1 MAQNTGNS
9 TIAVGAVGPRR
20 AWHSARRNP
29 YADALAR
36 LVEFRL
42 ARVGLFILVVFVVV
56 AVFAPWI
63 TPMDPIEIHPRDS
76 LERPGAKYLLGAD
89 RLGRD
94 QLSRLIYGAR
104 ISLAI
109 AGSGVAAA
117 VVAGVAIGAI
127 AGWVG
132 KWIDEILMRIMD
144 SLASLPNIVL
154 ALTLVAIT
162 GGAIPNII
170 LVVALVQTPSIARV
184 VRSQVLSERERDYVT
199 AAISTGS
206 SPFRVVSRHVL
217 PNTMAPVI
225 IQASIGFGGAI
236 LLEASLSFLG
246 VGVQAPTPTWGGMLR
261 NAFEVVSLAP
271 FLTFVPGFT
280 IFIVV
285 LSFNFVGDALRD
297 VLDPKLRN
305 TR

>member
-1 MAQNTGNS
+1 MQL
-9 TIAVGAVGPRR
+9 VGQLL
-20 AWHSARRNP
+20 
-29 YADALAR
+29 DL
-36 LVEFRL
+36 RL
-42 ARVGLFILVVFVVV
+42 ARFGLVVLILFIVL
-56 AVFAPWI
+56 AVFAPWLA
-63 TPMDPIEIHPRDS
+63 PMDPIEIHPRDS
-76 LERPGAKYLLGAD
+76 LQRPGSEYWLGAD

-94 QLSRLIYGAR
+94 QLSRLMYGAR
-104 ISLAI
+104 VSLSI
-109 AGSGVAAA
+109 AGLGVGIA
-117 VVAGVAIGAI
+117 VIAGVAIGAT

-132 KWIDEILMRIMD
+132 KWPDEILMRIMD

-162 GGAIPNII
+162 GGAVGNII

-184 VRSQVLSERERDYVT
+184 IRSQVLSERERDYVT
-199 AAISTGS
+199 AAISTGA
-206 SPFRVVSRHVL
+206 SPFRVLLRHVI
-217 PNTMAPVI
+217 PNTLAPVI

-271 FLTFVPGFT
+271 FLTFVPGLVL
-280 IFIVV
+280 FIVV

-297 VLDPKLRN
+297 VLDPRLRN
-305 TR
+305 VR

>member
-1 MAQNTGNS
+1 MTDQVS
-9 TIAVGAVGPRR
+9 TSERSFFRSLRR
-20 AWHSARRNP
+20 SP
-29 YADALAR
+29 SLQ
-36 LVEFRL
+36 LVWQLLDLRL
-42 ARVGLFILVVFVVV
+42 ARFGLVVLVIFIVL
-56 AVFAPWI
+56 AVFAPWLA
-63 TPMDPIEIHPRDS
+63 PMDPIEIHPRDS
-76 LERPGAKYLLGAD
+76 LQRPGSEYWLGAD

-94 QLSRLIYGAR
+94 QLSRLMYGAR
-104 ISLAI
+104 VSLSI
-109 AGSGVAAA
+109 AVLGVGIA
-117 VVAGVAIGAI
+117 VIAGVAIGAT

-132 KWIDEILMRIMD
+132 KWPDEILMRIMD

-162 GGAIPNII
+162 GGAVGNII

-184 VRSQVLSERERDYVT
+184 IRSQVLSERERDYVT
-199 AAISTGS
+199 AAISTGA
-206 SPFRVVSRHVL
+206 SPFRVLLRYVI
-217 PNTMAPVI
+217 PNTLAPVI

-271 FLTFVPGFT
+271 FLTFVPGLVL
-280 IFIVV
+280 FIVV

-297 VLDPKLRN
+297 VLDPRLRN
-305 TR
+305 VR